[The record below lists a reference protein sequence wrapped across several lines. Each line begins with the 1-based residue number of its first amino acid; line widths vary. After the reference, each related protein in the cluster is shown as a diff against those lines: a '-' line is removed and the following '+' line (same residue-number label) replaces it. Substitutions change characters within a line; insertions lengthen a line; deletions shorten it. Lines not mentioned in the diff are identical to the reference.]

1 MIIKRGEIWLVNL
14 DPTQGSEQA
23 GTRPIIIYQN
33 ETISKYTVTIIS
45 IPLTTNIKRAGLPT
59 CVLIPKNGALK
70 NDSVALCHQMRV
82 LDKTRFIHKIG
93 ELDKITLENIDKCI
107 LFTLGIVTE

>member
-23 GTRPIIIYQN
+23 GTRPVIIYQN

-45 IPLTTNIKRAGLPT
+45 IPLTTNLKRAALPT
-59 CVLIPKNGALK
+59 CVLIPKNGSLK
-70 NDSVALCHQMRV
+70 NDSIALCHQMRV

-93 ELDKITLENIDKCI
+93 DLNKNTLEAIDKCI